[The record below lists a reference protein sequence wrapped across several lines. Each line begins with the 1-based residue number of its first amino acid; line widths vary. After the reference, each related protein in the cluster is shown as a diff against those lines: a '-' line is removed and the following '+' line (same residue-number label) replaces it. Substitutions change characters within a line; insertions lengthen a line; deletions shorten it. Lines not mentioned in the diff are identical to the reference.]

1 MKRDSR
7 CERSNCDRAIRSR
20 TMCEKWCIVTRRI
33 RVNSRSIRNDTPRD
47 CRSNSFKEKLK
58 EEGDNPL
65 FFVYNIEMLYMNR
78 GRDVMSKFTVASNGA
93 LETTLRGAEV
103 LSTPLLN
110 KGVAFTQ
117 EEREELGLKGLLP
130 PAVLTLE
137 EQARRAYEQFSS
149 QPDDLLKNVYL
160 TALHDRNEVLFYRI
174 LTEHLREMLPIVY
187 TPTVGVAI
195 QRYSHEYRK
204 PRGIYLSINDP
215 SGIEDAF
222 ANIGATAENID
233 LVVVTDGEGILGIGD
248 WGVGG
253 INIAIGKLAVYTAAV
268 GIDPSR
274 VLPVILDVG
283 TNREE
288 LLNNPFY
295 IGNRHP
301 RITGEAYDEFI
312 DTFVQAVNKQFP
324 KALLHWEDFSSRNAR
339 KILDKY
345 RHDVCTFNDDIQG
358 TGAVSLAAVLSAVK
372 ASGVPLSEHRVV
384 VFGAGTAGIGIA
396 DQVRDAMVRV
406 GLSDEE
412 SHNRFWCIDR
422 NGLVTDNMEDLLD
435 FQIPY
440 ARKEA
445 EVSDWK
451 QNDAI
456 GLAEVV
462 KHVKPT
468 ILIGTSTVAGA
479 FKEEIIKEMASH
491 VERPIIL
498 PMSNPTPLAEAKP
511 ADLIE
516 WTEGKA
522 LVATGSP
529 FEPVTYNGVTYVI
542 GQSNNALIFPGLG
555 LGTIVVRASVMTDGM
570 FAAAAEAVASMV
582 DTSQPGAPI
591 LPEVEELRNIS
602 ELVAIEVAKVAVAEG
617 VARENLSDDDI
628 KIAVK
633 EAIWEPE
640 YRQIKAVEKVRI

>member
-1 MKRDSR
+1 
-7 CERSNCDRAIRSR
+7 
-20 TMCEKWCIVTRRI
+20 
-33 RVNSRSIRNDTPRD
+33 
-47 CRSNSFKEKLK
+47 
-58 EEGDNPL
+58 
-65 FFVYNIEMLYMNR
+65 
-78 GRDVMSKFTVASNGA
+78 MSKFTVASNGS
-93 LETTLRGAEV
+93 LETTLRGVEV

-137 EQARRAYEQFSS
+137 EQARRAYEQFCS

-174 LTEHLREMLPIVY
+174 LTNHLREMLPIVY

-204 PRGIYLSINDP
+204 PRGVYLSINDP
-215 SGIEDAF
+215 SGIEEAF

-288 LLNNPFY
+288 LLDNPFY

-345 RHDVCTFNDDIQG
+345 RHDICTFNDDIQG

-406 GLSDEE
+406 GVSEEE
-412 SHNRFWCIDR
+412 SYKRFWCIDR

-435 FQIPY
+435 FQMPY

-445 EVSDWK
+445 EVSKWK
-451 QNDAI
+451 QNDVI

-479 FKEEIIKEMASH
+479 FKEEIVKEMASH

-516 WTEGKA
+516 WTEGRA

-602 ELVAIEVAKVAVAEG
+602 EMVAIEVAKVAVAEG
-617 VARENLSDDDI
+617 VARENLSDNDI

>member
-1 MKRDSR
+1 
-7 CERSNCDRAIRSR
+7 
-20 TMCEKWCIVTRRI
+20 
-33 RVNSRSIRNDTPRD
+33 
-47 CRSNSFKEKLK
+47 
-58 EEGDNPL
+58 
-65 FFVYNIEMLYMNR
+65 
-78 GRDVMSKFTVASNGA
+78 MSKFTVASNGA

-491 VERPIIL
+491 VKRPIIL

>member
-1 MKRDSR
+1 
-7 CERSNCDRAIRSR
+7 
-20 TMCEKWCIVTRRI
+20 
-33 RVNSRSIRNDTPRD
+33 
-47 CRSNSFKEKLK
+47 
-58 EEGDNPL
+58 
-65 FFVYNIEMLYMNR
+65 
-78 GRDVMSKFTVASNGA
+78 MSKFTVASNGA

-117 EEREELGLKGLLP
+117 NEREELGLKGLLP

-174 LTEHLREMLPIVY
+174 LTDHLREMLPIVY

-204 PRGIYLSINDP
+204 PRGVYLSINDP
-215 SGIEDAF
+215 SGIEEAF
-222 ANIGATAENID
+222 TNIGATAENID

-324 KALLHWEDFSSRNAR
+324 KAILHWEDFSSRNAR

-406 GLSDEE
+406 GVSEEE
-412 SHNRFWCIDR
+412 SYKRFWCIDR

-445 EVSDWK
+445 EVSEWK
-451 QNDAI
+451 ENDVI

-516 WTEGKA
+516 WTEGRA

-602 ELVAIEVAKVAVAEG
+602 EMVAIEVAKVAVAEG
-617 VARENLSDDDI
+617 VARVNLSDNDI
-628 KIAVK
+628 KMAVQ
-633 EAIWEPE
+633 EAMWKPE

>member
-1 MKRDSR
+1 
-7 CERSNCDRAIRSR
+7 
-20 TMCEKWCIVTRRI
+20 
-33 RVNSRSIRNDTPRD
+33 
-47 CRSNSFKEKLK
+47 
-58 EEGDNPL
+58 
-65 FFVYNIEMLYMNR
+65 
-78 GRDVMSKFTVASNGA
+78 MSKFTVASNGA

-117 EEREELGLKGLLP
+117 NEREELGLKGLLP

-174 LTEHLREMLPIVY
+174 LTDHLREMLPIVY

-204 PRGIYLSINDP
+204 PRGVYLSINDP
-215 SGIEDAF
+215 SGIEEAF
-222 ANIGATAENID
+222 MNIGATAENID

-406 GLSDEE
+406 GVSEEE
-412 SHNRFWCIDR
+412 SYKRFWCIDR

-445 EVSDWK
+445 EVSEWK
-451 QNDAI
+451 ENDVI

-516 WTEGKA
+516 WTEGRA

-602 ELVAIEVAKVAVAEG
+602 EMVAIEVAKVAVAEG
-617 VARENLSDDDI
+617 VARVNLSDNDI
-628 KIAVK
+628 KMAVQ
-633 EAIWEPE
+633 EAMWKPE

>member
-1 MKRDSR
+1 
-7 CERSNCDRAIRSR
+7 
-20 TMCEKWCIVTRRI
+20 
-33 RVNSRSIRNDTPRD
+33 
-47 CRSNSFKEKLK
+47 
-58 EEGDNPL
+58 
-65 FFVYNIEMLYMNR
+65 
-78 GRDVMSKFTVASNGA
+78 MSKFTVASNGS
-93 LETTLRGAEV
+93 LETTLRGVEV

-137 EQARRAYEQFSS
+137 EQARRAYEQFCS

-174 LTEHLREMLPIVY
+174 LTDHLREMLPIVY

-204 PRGIYLSINDP
+204 PRGVYLSINDP
-215 SGIEDAF
+215 SGIEEAF

-312 DTFVQAVNKQFP
+312 DTFVQAVSKQFP

-345 RHDVCTFNDDIQG
+345 RHDICTFNDDIQG

-406 GLSDEE
+406 GVSEEE
-412 SHNRFWCIDR
+412 SYKRFWCIDR

-435 FQIPY
+435 FQMPY
-440 ARKEA
+440 ARKAA
-445 EVSDWK
+445 EVSEWK
-451 QNDAI
+451 QNDVI
-456 GLAEVV
+456 GLIEVV

-516 WTEGKA
+516 WTEGRA

-529 FEPVTYNGVTYVI
+529 FEPVTYNGVTYVV

-602 ELVAIEVAKVAVAEG
+602 EMVAIEVAKVAVAEG
-617 VARENLSDDDI
+617 VARENLSDNDI

>member
-1 MKRDSR
+1 
-7 CERSNCDRAIRSR
+7 
-20 TMCEKWCIVTRRI
+20 
-33 RVNSRSIRNDTPRD
+33 
-47 CRSNSFKEKLK
+47 
-58 EEGDNPL
+58 
-65 FFVYNIEMLYMNR
+65 
-78 GRDVMSKFTVASNGA
+78 MSKFTVASNGS
-93 LETTLRGAEV
+93 LETTLRGVEV
-103 LSTPLLN
+103 LATPLLN

-130 PAVLTLE
+130 PAVLTLD
-137 EQARRAYEQFSS
+137 EQARRAYEQFCS

-174 LTEHLREMLPIVY
+174 LTDHLREMLPIVY

-204 PRGIYLSINDP
+204 PRGVYLSVNDP
-215 SGIEDAF
+215 SGIEEAF
-222 ANIGATAENID
+222 SNIGATAENID

-283 TNREE
+283 TNRED

-301 RITGEAYDEFI
+301 RVTGEAYDEFI
-312 DTFVQAVNKQFP
+312 DTFVQAVGNKFP

-345 RHDVCTFNDDIQG
+345 RHDICTFNDDIQG

-372 ASGVPLSEHRVV
+372 ASSVPLNEHRVV

-406 GLSDEE
+406 GLSEQEAHE
-412 SHNRFWCIDR
+412 SFWCIDR
-422 NGLVTDNMEDLLD
+422 NGLITDNMEDLLD

-445 EVSDWK
+445 EVSEWK
-451 QNDAI
+451 QNDVI

-516 WTEGKA
+516 WTEGRA

-602 ELVAIEVAKVAVAEG
+602 EMVAIEVAKVAVAEG
-617 VARENLSDDDI
+617 VARENLSDNDI

-633 EAIWEPE
+633 EAMWEPE
-640 YRQIKAVEKVRI
+640 YRQIRAVEKVRI

>member
-1 MKRDSR
+1 
-7 CERSNCDRAIRSR
+7 
-20 TMCEKWCIVTRRI
+20 
-33 RVNSRSIRNDTPRD
+33 
-47 CRSNSFKEKLK
+47 
-58 EEGDNPL
+58 
-65 FFVYNIEMLYMNR
+65 
-78 GRDVMSKFTVASNGA
+78 MSKFTVASNGS
-93 LETTLRGAEV
+93 LETTLRGVEV

-137 EQARRAYEQFSS
+137 EQARRAYEQFCS

-174 LTEHLREMLPIVY
+174 LTNHLREMLPIVY

-204 PRGIYLSINDP
+204 PRGVYLSINDP
-215 SGIEDAF
+215 SGIEEAF

-345 RHDVCTFNDDIQG
+345 RHDICTFNDDIQG

-406 GLSDEE
+406 GVSEEE
-412 SHNRFWCIDR
+412 SYKRFWCIDR

-445 EVSDWK
+445 EVSEWK
-451 QNDAI
+451 QNDMI

-479 FKEEIIKEMASH
+479 FKEESIKEMASH

-511 ADLIE
+511 ADVIE
-516 WTEGKA
+516 WTEGRA

-602 ELVAIEVAKVAVAEG
+602 EMVAIEVAKVAVAEG
-617 VARENLSDDDI
+617 VARVNLSDNDI
-628 KIAVK
+628 KMAVK

>member
-1 MKRDSR
+1 
-7 CERSNCDRAIRSR
+7 
-20 TMCEKWCIVTRRI
+20 
-33 RVNSRSIRNDTPRD
+33 
-47 CRSNSFKEKLK
+47 
-58 EEGDNPL
+58 
-65 FFVYNIEMLYMNR
+65 MNK
-78 GRDVMSKFTVASNGA
+78 GRDFMSKFTVSSDGT
-93 LETTLRGAEV
+93 LETTLRGREV
-103 LSTPLLN
+103 LATPLLN
-110 KGVAFTQ
+110 KGVAFTT

-130 PAVLTLE
+130 PAVLTLD
-137 EQARRAYEQFSS
+137 EQARRAYEQFCS

-160 TALHDRNEVLFYRI
+160 TALHDRNEVLFYRL
-174 LTEHLREMLPIVY
+174 LTNHLREMLPIVY

-204 PRGIYLSINDP
+204 PRGVYLSVNDP
-215 SGIEDAF
+215 NGIEEAF
-222 ANIGATAENID
+222 SNIGATAENID

-283 TNREE
+283 TNNED

-301 RITGEAYDEFI
+301 RVTGEAYDTFI
-312 DTFVQAVNKQFP
+312 DLFVKAVCNKFP
-324 KALLHWEDFSSRNAR
+324 NALLHWEDFSTRNAR

-345 RHDVCTFNDDIQG
+345 RDSVCTFNDDIQG

-372 ASGVPLSEHRVV
+372 ASGIPLCEHRVV
-384 VFGAGTAGIGIA
+384 VFGAGTAGVGIA
-396 DQVRDAMVRV
+396 DQVRDAMVRL
-406 GLSDEE
+406 GLSKDEA
-412 SHNRFWCIDR
+412 NRRFWCIDR
-422 NGLVTDNMEDLLD
+422 NGLLTDMDDLLD
-435 FQIPY
+435 FQRPY
-440 ARKEA
+440 ARERS
-445 EVSDWK
+445 EVQQWQQSEM
-451 QNDAI
+451 I

-462 KHVKPT
+462 KHVQPT

-479 FKEEIIKEMASH
+479 FTEAIVKEMAAH

-511 ADLIE
+511 ADLIS
-516 WTEGKA
+516 WTEGRA

-529 FEPVTYNGVTYVI
+529 FDPVTYNGVTYII

-555 LGTIVVRASVMTDGM
+555 LGTNVVRARVMTDGM

-602 ELVAIEVAKVAVAEG
+602 EIVAVEVAKAAVAEG
-617 VARENLSDDDI
+617 VAREVLSDNDI
-628 KIAVK
+628 RKAVK
-633 EAIWEPE
+633 DAMWQPV
-640 YRQIKAVEKVRI
+640 YRQIKAVEKVTV

>member
-1 MKRDSR
+1 
-7 CERSNCDRAIRSR
+7 
-20 TMCEKWCIVTRRI
+20 
-33 RVNSRSIRNDTPRD
+33 
-47 CRSNSFKEKLK
+47 
-58 EEGDNPL
+58 
-65 FFVYNIEMLYMNR
+65 
-78 GRDVMSKFTVASNGA
+78 MSKFTVASNGS
-93 LETTLRGAEV
+93 LETTLRGVEV

-137 EQARRAYEQFSS
+137 EQARRAYEQFCS

-174 LTEHLREMLPIVY
+174 LTNHLREMLPIVY

-204 PRGIYLSINDP
+204 PRGVYLSINDP
-215 SGIEDAF
+215 SGIEEAF
-222 ANIGATAENID
+222 ANIGATAKNID

-345 RHDVCTFNDDIQG
+345 RHDICTFNDDIQG

-372 ASGVPLSEHRVV
+372 VSGVPLSEHRVV

-406 GLSDEE
+406 GVSEEE
-412 SHNRFWCIDR
+412 SYKRFWCIDR
-422 NGLVTDNMEDLLD
+422 NGLVTDNMVDLLD

-445 EVSDWK
+445 KVSEWK
-451 QNDAI
+451 QNDVI

-516 WTEGKA
+516 WTEGRA

-602 ELVAIEVAKVAVAEG
+602 EMVAIEVAKVAVAEG
-617 VARENLSDDDI
+617 VARENLSDNDI

>member
-1 MKRDSR
+1 
-7 CERSNCDRAIRSR
+7 
-20 TMCEKWCIVTRRI
+20 
-33 RVNSRSIRNDTPRD
+33 
-47 CRSNSFKEKLK
+47 
-58 EEGDNPL
+58 
-65 FFVYNIEMLYMNR
+65 
-78 GRDVMSKFTVASNGA
+78 MSKFTVASNGS
-93 LETTLRGAEV
+93 LETTLRGVEV

-137 EQARRAYEQFSS
+137 EQARRAYEQFCS

-174 LTEHLREMLPIVY
+174 LTDHLREMLPIVY

-204 PRGIYLSINDP
+204 PRGVYLSINDP
-215 SGIEDAF
+215 SGIEEAF

-345 RHDVCTFNDDIQG
+345 RHDICTFNDDIQG

-396 DQVRDAMVRV
+396 DQVRDAMVRA
-406 GLSDEE
+406 GLSEEE
-412 SHNRFWCIDR
+412 SYKRFWCIDR

-445 EVSDWK
+445 EVSEWK
-451 QNDAI
+451 QNGVI

-516 WTEGKA
+516 WTEGRA

-602 ELVAIEVAKVAVAEG
+602 EMVAIEVAKVAVAEG
-617 VARENLSDDDI
+617 VARENLSDNDI

>member
-1 MKRDSR
+1 
-7 CERSNCDRAIRSR
+7 
-20 TMCEKWCIVTRRI
+20 
-33 RVNSRSIRNDTPRD
+33 
-47 CRSNSFKEKLK
+47 
-58 EEGDNPL
+58 
-65 FFVYNIEMLYMNR
+65 MNR

-174 LTEHLREMLPIVY
+174 LTDHLREMLPIVY

-204 PRGIYLSINDP
+204 PRGIYLSINNP

-422 NGLVTDNMEDLLD
+422 NGLVTDNMEGLLD

-451 QNDAI
+451 QNDVI

-516 WTEGKA
+516 WTEGRA

-617 VARENLSDDDI
+617 VARENLSDNDI

-633 EAIWEPE
+633 EAMWKPE
-640 YRQIKAVEKVRI
+640 YRQIKAVEKVSI

>member
-1 MKRDSR
+1 
-7 CERSNCDRAIRSR
+7 
-20 TMCEKWCIVTRRI
+20 
-33 RVNSRSIRNDTPRD
+33 
-47 CRSNSFKEKLK
+47 
-58 EEGDNPL
+58 
-65 FFVYNIEMLYMNR
+65 
-78 GRDVMSKFTVASNGA
+78 MSKFTVASNGA

-117 EEREELGLKGLLP
+117 NEREELGLKGLLP

-174 LTEHLREMLPIVY
+174 LTDHLREMLPIVY

-204 PRGIYLSINDP
+204 PRGVYLSINDP
-215 SGIEDAF
+215 SGIEEAF
-222 ANIGATAENID
+222 TNIGATAENID

-406 GLSDEE
+406 GVSEEE
-412 SHNRFWCIDR
+412 SYKRFWCIDR

-445 EVSDWK
+445 EVSEWK
-451 QNDAI
+451 ENDVI

-516 WTEGKA
+516 WTEGRA
-522 LVATGSP
+522 LVTTGSP

-602 ELVAIEVAKVAVAEG
+602 EMVAIEVAKVAVAEG
-617 VARENLSDDDI
+617 VARVNLSDNDI
-628 KIAVK
+628 KMAVQ
-633 EAIWEPE
+633 EAMWKPE

>member
-1 MKRDSR
+1 
-7 CERSNCDRAIRSR
+7 
-20 TMCEKWCIVTRRI
+20 
-33 RVNSRSIRNDTPRD
+33 
-47 CRSNSFKEKLK
+47 
-58 EEGDNPL
+58 
-65 FFVYNIEMLYMNR
+65 MNK
-78 GRDVMSKFTVASNGA
+78 GRDVMSKFTVSSNGT
-93 LETTLRGAEV
+93 LETTLRGGEV
-103 LSTPLLN
+103 LATPLLN
-110 KGVAFTQ
+110 KGVAFTK

-130 PAVLTLE
+130 PAVLTLD
-137 EQARRAYEQFSS
+137 EQARRAYEQFCS

-160 TALHDRNEVLFYRI
+160 TALHDRNEVLFYRL
-174 LTEHLREMLPIVY
+174 LTDHLREMLPIVY

-204 PRGIYLSINDP
+204 PRGVYLSINDP
-215 SGIEDAF
+215 SGIEEAF
-222 ANIGATAENID
+222 SNIGATAENID

-283 TNREE
+283 TNRED

-301 RITGEAYDEFI
+301 RVTGEAYDEFI
-312 DTFVQAVNKQFP
+312 DTFVQAVGNKFP

-345 RHDVCTFNDDIQG
+345 RHDICTFNDDIQG
-358 TGAVSLAAVLSAVK
+358 TGAVSLAAVLSAVE
-372 ASGVPLSEHRVV
+372 ASSVPLCEHRVV
-384 VFGAGTAGIGIA
+384 IFGSGTAGIGIT
-396 DQVRDAMVRV
+396 DQVRDAMIRA
-406 GLSDEE
+406 GLSEKE
-412 SHNRFWCIDR
+412 ANERFWCIDR
-422 NGLVTDNMEDLLD
+422 NGLLTDNMEDLLD
-435 FQIPY
+435 FQRPY
-440 ARKEA
+440 ARKES
-445 EVSDWK
+445 EVNQWK
-451 QNDAI
+451 QSEVI

-462 KHVKPT
+462 KHVRPT

-479 FKEEIIKEMASH
+479 FTEEIVKEMASH
-491 VERPIIL
+491 VDRPIIL

-511 ADLIE
+511 VDLIH
-516 WTEGKA
+516 WTEGRA

-570 FAAAAEAVASMV
+570 FAAAAEAVASKV
-582 DTSQPGAPI
+582 DTSKPGAPI

-602 ELVAIEVAKVAVAEG
+602 EAVAIEVAKVAVAEG
-617 VARENLSDDDI
+617 VAREKLDDNDI
-628 KIAVK
+628 KEAVK
-633 EAIWEPE
+633 KAMWQPV
-640 YRQIKAVEKVRI
+640 YRQIRAVEKVRI

>member
-1 MKRDSR
+1 
-7 CERSNCDRAIRSR
+7 
-20 TMCEKWCIVTRRI
+20 
-33 RVNSRSIRNDTPRD
+33 
-47 CRSNSFKEKLK
+47 
-58 EEGDNPL
+58 
-65 FFVYNIEMLYMNR
+65 
-78 GRDVMSKFTVASNGA
+78 MSKFTVASNGS
-93 LETTLRGAEV
+93 LETTLRGVEV

-137 EQARRAYEQFSS
+137 EQARRAYEQFCS

-174 LTEHLREMLPIVY
+174 LTNHLREMLPIVY

-204 PRGIYLSINDP
+204 PRGVYLSINDL
-215 SGIEDAF
+215 SGIEEAF

-345 RHDVCTFNDDIQG
+345 RHDICTFNDDIQG

-372 ASGVPLSEHRVV
+372 VSGVPLSEHRVV

-406 GLSDEE
+406 GVSEEE
-412 SHNRFWCIDR
+412 SYKRFWCIDR
-422 NGLVTDNMEDLLD
+422 NGLVTNNMEDLLD

-445 EVSDWK
+445 EVSEWK
-451 QNDAI
+451 QNDVI

-511 ADLIE
+511 ADLIG
-516 WTEGKA
+516 WTEGRA

-602 ELVAIEVAKVAVAEG
+602 EIVAIEVAKVAVAEG
-617 VARENLSDDDI
+617 VARENLSDNDI

>member
-1 MKRDSR
+1 
-7 CERSNCDRAIRSR
+7 
-20 TMCEKWCIVTRRI
+20 
-33 RVNSRSIRNDTPRD
+33 
-47 CRSNSFKEKLK
+47 
-58 EEGDNPL
+58 
-65 FFVYNIEMLYMNR
+65 
-78 GRDVMSKFTVASNGA
+78 MSKFTVASNGS
-93 LETTLRGAEV
+93 LETTLRGVEV

-130 PAVLTLE
+130 LAVLTLE
-137 EQARRAYEQFSS
+137 EQARRAYEQFCS

-174 LTEHLREMLPIVY
+174 LTGHLREMLPIVY

-204 PRGIYLSINDP
+204 PRGVYLSINDP
-215 SGIEDAF
+215 SGIEEAF

-288 LLNNPFY
+288 LLDNPFY

-345 RHDVCTFNDDIQG
+345 RHDICTFNDDIQG

-406 GLSDEE
+406 GVSEEE
-412 SHNRFWCIDR
+412 SYKRFWCIDR

-435 FQIPY
+435 FQMPY

-445 EVSDWK
+445 EVSEWK
-451 QNDAI
+451 QNDVI

-462 KHVKPT
+462 KQVKPT

-516 WTEGKA
+516 WTEGRA

-602 ELVAIEVAKVAVAEG
+602 EMVAIEVAKVAVAEG
-617 VARENLSDDDI
+617 VARENLSDNDI

>member
-1 MKRDSR
+1 
-7 CERSNCDRAIRSR
+7 
-20 TMCEKWCIVTRRI
+20 
-33 RVNSRSIRNDTPRD
+33 
-47 CRSNSFKEKLK
+47 
-58 EEGDNPL
+58 
-65 FFVYNIEMLYMNR
+65 
-78 GRDVMSKFTVASNGA
+78 MSKFTVASNGS
-93 LETTLRGAEV
+93 LETTLRGVEV

-137 EQARRAYEQFSS
+137 EQARRAYEQFCS

-174 LTEHLREMLPIVY
+174 LTNHLREMLPIVY

-204 PRGIYLSINDP
+204 PRGVYLSINDP
-215 SGIEDAF
+215 SGIEEAF

-345 RHDVCTFNDDIQG
+345 RHDICTFNDDIQG

-396 DQVRDAMVRV
+396 DQVRDALVRV
-406 GLSDEE
+406 GVSEEE
-412 SHNRFWCIDR
+412 SYKRFWCIDR

-445 EVSDWK
+445 EVNEWK
-451 QNDAI
+451 QNDMI

-491 VERPIIL
+491 TERPIIL

-516 WTEGKA
+516 WTEGRA

-602 ELVAIEVAKVAVAEG
+602 EMVAIEVAKVAVAEG
-617 VARENLSDDDI
+617 VARENLSDNDI

>member
-1 MKRDSR
+1 
-7 CERSNCDRAIRSR
+7 
-20 TMCEKWCIVTRRI
+20 
-33 RVNSRSIRNDTPRD
+33 
-47 CRSNSFKEKLK
+47 
-58 EEGDNPL
+58 
-65 FFVYNIEMLYMNR
+65 
-78 GRDVMSKFTVASNGA
+78 MSKFTVASNGA

-479 FKEEIIKEMASH
+479 FKEEIIKGMASH

>member
-1 MKRDSR
+1 
-7 CERSNCDRAIRSR
+7 
-20 TMCEKWCIVTRRI
+20 
-33 RVNSRSIRNDTPRD
+33 
-47 CRSNSFKEKLK
+47 
-58 EEGDNPL
+58 
-65 FFVYNIEMLYMNR
+65 
-78 GRDVMSKFTVASNGA
+78 MSKFTVASNGS
-93 LETTLRGAEV
+93 LETTLRGVEV

-137 EQARRAYEQFSS
+137 EQARRAYEQFCS

-174 LTEHLREMLPIVY
+174 LTDHLREMLPIVY

-204 PRGIYLSINDP
+204 PRGVYLSINDP
-215 SGIEDAF
+215 SGIEEAF

-345 RHDVCTFNDDIQG
+345 RHDICTFNDDIQG

-406 GLSDEE
+406 GVSEEE
-412 SHNRFWCIDR
+412 SYKRFWCIDR

-445 EVSDWK
+445 EVSEWK
-451 QNDAI
+451 ENDVI

-491 VERPIIL
+491 VKRPIIL

-516 WTEGKA
+516 WTEGRA

-602 ELVAIEVAKVAVAEG
+602 ERVAIEVAKVAVAEG
-617 VARENLSDDDI
+617 VARENLSDNDI
-628 KIAVK
+628 KMAVK

>member
-1 MKRDSR
+1 
-7 CERSNCDRAIRSR
+7 
-20 TMCEKWCIVTRRI
+20 
-33 RVNSRSIRNDTPRD
+33 
-47 CRSNSFKEKLK
+47 
-58 EEGDNPL
+58 
-65 FFVYNIEMLYMNR
+65 MNR

-451 QNDAI
+451 QNDVI

>member
-1 MKRDSR
+1 
-7 CERSNCDRAIRSR
+7 
-20 TMCEKWCIVTRRI
+20 
-33 RVNSRSIRNDTPRD
+33 
-47 CRSNSFKEKLK
+47 
-58 EEGDNPL
+58 
-65 FFVYNIEMLYMNR
+65 
-78 GRDVMSKFTVASNGA
+78 MSKFTVSSNGT
-93 LETTLRGAEV
+93 LETTLRGVEV
-103 LSTPLLN
+103 LATPILN
-110 KGVAFTQ
+110 KGVAFTK

-130 PAVLTLE
+130 PAVLTLD
-137 EQARRAYEQFSS
+137 EQARRAYKQFCS

-160 TALHDRNEVLFYRI
+160 TALHDRNEVLFYRL
-174 LTEHLREMLPIVY
+174 LTDHLREMLPIVY

-204 PRGIYLSINDP
+204 PRGVYLSINDP
-215 SGIEDAF
+215 SGIEEAF
-222 ANIGATAENID
+222 SNIGATAENID

-283 TNREE
+283 TNRED

-301 RITGEAYDEFI
+301 RVTGEAYDAFI
-312 DTFVQAVNKQFP
+312 DTFVKAVCNKFP

-339 KILDKY
+339 RILDKY
-345 RHDVCTFNDDIQG
+345 RNHVCTFNDDIQG

-372 ASGVPLSEHRVV
+372 ASSVPLCEHRVV

-396 DQVRDAMVRV
+396 DQVRDAMIRA
-406 GLSDEE
+406 GLSEQE
-412 SHNRFWCIDR
+412 ANERFWCIDR
-422 NGLVTDNMEDLLD
+422 NGLITDNMGDLLD
-435 FQIPY
+435 FQRPY
-440 ARKEA
+440 ARKES
-445 EVSDWK
+445 EVNEWEQSEVV
-451 QNDAI
+451 

-479 FKEEIIKEMASH
+479 FTEEIVKEMASH

-511 ADLIE
+511 VDLIS
-516 WTEGKA
+516 WTEGRA

-529 FEPVTYNGVTYVI
+529 FEPVTYDGVTYVI

-602 ELVAIEVAKVAVAEG
+602 EIVAVEVAKAAVAEG
-617 VARENLSDDDI
+617 VAREELSDNDI
-628 KIAVK
+628 RKAVK
-633 EAIWEPE
+633 EAMWQPE
-640 YRQIKAVEKVRI
+640 YRQVKAVEKVTI

>member
-1 MKRDSR
+1 
-7 CERSNCDRAIRSR
+7 
-20 TMCEKWCIVTRRI
+20 
-33 RVNSRSIRNDTPRD
+33 
-47 CRSNSFKEKLK
+47 
-58 EEGDNPL
+58 
-65 FFVYNIEMLYMNR
+65 MLYMNR
-78 GRDVMSKFTVASNGA
+78 GRDVMSKFTVASNGS
-93 LETTLRGAEV
+93 LETTLRGVEV

-137 EQARRAYEQFSS
+137 EQARRAYEQFCS

-174 LTEHLREMLPIVY
+174 LTDHLREMLPIVY

-204 PRGIYLSINDP
+204 PRGVYLSINDP
-215 SGIEDAF
+215 SGIEEAF

-288 LLNNPFY
+288 LLDNPFY

-345 RHDVCTFNDDIQG
+345 RHDICTFNDDIQG

-406 GLSDEE
+406 GVSEEE
-412 SHNRFWCIDR
+412 SYKRFWCIDR

-445 EVSDWK
+445 EVSEWK
-451 QNDAI
+451 QNGVI

-511 ADLIE
+511 ANLIE
-516 WTEGKA
+516 WTEGRA

-555 LGTIVVRASVMTDGM
+555 LGTIIVRASVMTDGM

-602 ELVAIEVAKVAVAEG
+602 EMVAIEVAKVAVAEG
-617 VARENLSDDDI
+617 VARENLSDNDI

>member
-1 MKRDSR
+1 
-7 CERSNCDRAIRSR
+7 
-20 TMCEKWCIVTRRI
+20 
-33 RVNSRSIRNDTPRD
+33 
-47 CRSNSFKEKLK
+47 
-58 EEGDNPL
+58 
-65 FFVYNIEMLYMNR
+65 MNR
-78 GRDVMSKFTVASNGA
+78 GRDVMSKFTVASNGS
-93 LETTLRGAEV
+93 LETTLRGVEV

-137 EQARRAYEQFSS
+137 EQARRAYEQFCS

-174 LTEHLREMLPIVY
+174 LTNHLREMLPIVY

-204 PRGIYLSINDP
+204 PRGVYLSINDP
-215 SGIEDAF
+215 SGIEEAF

-312 DTFVQAVNKQFP
+312 DTFVQAVNNQFP

-345 RHDVCTFNDDIQG
+345 RHDICTFNDDIQG

-372 ASGVPLSEHRVV
+372 VSGVPLSEHRVV

-406 GLSDEE
+406 GVSEEE
-412 SHNRFWCIDR
+412 SYKRFWCIDR

-445 EVSDWK
+445 EVSEWK
-451 QNDAI
+451 QNDVI

-511 ADLIE
+511 ADIIE
-516 WTEGKA
+516 WTEGRA

-602 ELVAIEVAKVAVAEG
+602 EMVAIEVAKVAVAEG
-617 VARENLSDDDI
+617 VARENLSDNDI

>member
-1 MKRDSR
+1 
-7 CERSNCDRAIRSR
+7 
-20 TMCEKWCIVTRRI
+20 
-33 RVNSRSIRNDTPRD
+33 
-47 CRSNSFKEKLK
+47 
-58 EEGDNPL
+58 
-65 FFVYNIEMLYMNR
+65 MNR

-117 EEREELGLKGLLP
+117 NEREELGLKGLLP

-174 LTEHLREMLPIVY
+174 LTDHLREMLPIVY

-204 PRGIYLSINDP
+204 PRGVYLSINDS
-215 SGIEDAF
+215 SGIEEAF
-222 ANIGATAENID
+222 TNIGATAENID

-406 GLSDEE
+406 GVSEEE
-412 SHNRFWCIDR
+412 SYKRFWCIDR

-445 EVSDWK
+445 EVSEWK
-451 QNDAI
+451 ENDVI

-516 WTEGKA
+516 WTEGRA

-602 ELVAIEVAKVAVAEG
+602 EMVAIEVAKVAVAEG
-617 VARENLSDDDI
+617 IARVNLSDNDI
-628 KIAVK
+628 KMAVQ
-633 EAIWEPE
+633 EAMWKPE

>member
-1 MKRDSR
+1 
-7 CERSNCDRAIRSR
+7 
-20 TMCEKWCIVTRRI
+20 
-33 RVNSRSIRNDTPRD
+33 
-47 CRSNSFKEKLK
+47 
-58 EEGDNPL
+58 
-65 FFVYNIEMLYMNR
+65 
-78 GRDVMSKFTVASNGA
+78 MSKFTVASNGA

-117 EEREELGLKGLLP
+117 NEREELGLKGLLP

-174 LTEHLREMLPIVY
+174 LTDHLREMLPIVY

-204 PRGIYLSINDP
+204 PRGVYLSINDP
-215 SGIEDAF
+215 SGIEEAF
-222 ANIGATAENID
+222 TNIGATAENID

-312 DTFVQAVNKQFP
+312 DIFVQAVNKQFP

-406 GLSDEE
+406 GVSEEE
-412 SHNRFWCIDR
+412 SYKRFWCIDR

-445 EVSDWK
+445 EVSEWK
-451 QNDAI
+451 ENDVI

-516 WTEGKA
+516 WTEGRA

-602 ELVAIEVAKVAVAEG
+602 EMVAIEVAKVAVAEG
-617 VARENLSDDDI
+617 VARVNLSDNDI
-628 KIAVK
+628 KMAVQ
-633 EAIWEPE
+633 EAMWKPE

>member
-1 MKRDSR
+1 
-7 CERSNCDRAIRSR
+7 
-20 TMCEKWCIVTRRI
+20 
-33 RVNSRSIRNDTPRD
+33 
-47 CRSNSFKEKLK
+47 
-58 EEGDNPL
+58 
-65 FFVYNIEMLYMNR
+65 
-78 GRDVMSKFTVASNGA
+78 MSKFTVASNGS
-93 LETTLRGAEV
+93 LETTLRGVEV

-137 EQARRAYEQFSS
+137 EQARRAYEQFCS

-174 LTEHLREMLPIVY
+174 LTDHLREMLPIVY

-204 PRGIYLSINDP
+204 PRGVYLSINDP
-215 SGIEDAF
+215 SGIEEAF

-233 LVVVTDGEGILGIGD
+233 LVVATDGEGILGIGD

-288 LLNNPFY
+288 LLDNPFY

-345 RHDVCTFNDDIQG
+345 RHDICTFNDDIQG

-396 DQVRDAMVRV
+396 DQVRDAMVRAS
-406 GLSDEE
+406 LSEEE
-412 SHNRFWCIDR
+412 SYKRFWCIDR

-445 EVSDWK
+445 EVSEWK
-451 QNDAI
+451 ENGVI

-516 WTEGKA
+516 WTEGRA

-529 FEPVTYNGVTYVI
+529 FEPVIYNGVTYVI

-602 ELVAIEVAKVAVAEG
+602 EMVAIEVAKVAVAEG
-617 VARENLSDDDI
+617 VARENLSDNDI

>member
-1 MKRDSR
+1 
-7 CERSNCDRAIRSR
+7 
-20 TMCEKWCIVTRRI
+20 
-33 RVNSRSIRNDTPRD
+33 
-47 CRSNSFKEKLK
+47 
-58 EEGDNPL
+58 
-65 FFVYNIEMLYMNR
+65 MNR

-117 EEREELGLKGLLP
+117 NEREELGLKGLLP

-174 LTEHLREMLPIVY
+174 LTDHLREMLPIVY

-215 SGIEDAF
+215 SGIEEAF
-222 ANIGATAENID
+222 ANMGATAENID

-406 GLSDEE
+406 GVSEEE
-412 SHNRFWCIDR
+412 SYKRFWCIDR

-445 EVSDWK
+445 EVSEWK
-451 QNDAI
+451 ENDVI

-516 WTEGKA
+516 WTEGRA

-602 ELVAIEVAKVAVAEG
+602 EMVAIEVAKVAVAEG
-617 VARENLSDDDI
+617 VARVNLSDNDI
-628 KIAVK
+628 KMAVK
-633 EAIWEPE
+633 EAMWKPK

>member
-1 MKRDSR
+1 
-7 CERSNCDRAIRSR
+7 
-20 TMCEKWCIVTRRI
+20 
-33 RVNSRSIRNDTPRD
+33 
-47 CRSNSFKEKLK
+47 
-58 EEGDNPL
+58 
-65 FFVYNIEMLYMNR
+65 
-78 GRDVMSKFTVASNGA
+78 MSKFTVASNGS
-93 LETTLRGAEV
+93 LETTLRGVEV
-103 LSTPLLN
+103 LATPLLN

-137 EQARRAYEQFSS
+137 EQARRAYEQFYS

-174 LTEHLREMLPIVY
+174 LTDHLREMLPIVY

-204 PRGIYLSINDP
+204 PRGVYLSVNDP
-215 SGIEDAF
+215 SGIEEAF

-283 TNREE
+283 TNRED

-301 RITGEAYDEFI
+301 RVTGEAYDEFI
-312 DTFVQAVNKQFP
+312 DTFVQAVGNKFP

-372 ASGVPLSEHRVV
+372 ASGVPLNEHRVV

-406 GLSDEE
+406 GLSEQE
-412 SHNRFWCIDR
+412 AHERFWCIDR
-422 NGLVTDNMEDLLD
+422 NGLITDNMEDLLD

-440 ARKEA
+440 ARKVA
-445 EVSDWK
+445 EVNEWK
-451 QNDAI
+451 QSDAI

-462 KHVKPT
+462 KYVKPT

-511 ADLIE
+511 VDLIE
-516 WTEGKA
+516 WTEGRA

-582 DTSQPGAPI
+582 DTSKPGAPI

-602 ELVAIEVAKVAVAEG
+602 EMVAIEVAKVAVAEG
-617 VARENLSDDDI
+617 VARESLSDNDI

-633 EAIWEPE
+633 ESMWKPE

>member
-1 MKRDSR
+1 
-7 CERSNCDRAIRSR
+7 
-20 TMCEKWCIVTRRI
+20 
-33 RVNSRSIRNDTPRD
+33 
-47 CRSNSFKEKLK
+47 
-58 EEGDNPL
+58 
-65 FFVYNIEMLYMNR
+65 
-78 GRDVMSKFTVASNGA
+78 MSKFTVASNGS
-93 LETTLRGAEV
+93 LETTLRGVEV

-130 PAVLTLE
+130 PAVLTLD
-137 EQARRAYEQFSS
+137 EQARRAYEQFCS

-204 PRGIYLSINDP
+204 PRGIYLSVNDP
-215 SGIEDAF
+215 SGIEEAF
-222 ANIGATAENID
+222 SNIGATAENID

-283 TNREE
+283 TNRED

-301 RITGEAYDEFI
+301 RVTGEAYDEFI
-312 DTFVQAVNKQFP
+312 DTFVQAVGNKFP

-372 ASGVPLSEHRVV
+372 ASGVPLNEHRVV

-396 DQVRDAMVRV
+396 DQVRDALVRV
-406 GLSDEE
+406 GLSEQE
-412 SHNRFWCIDR
+412 AHERFWCIDR
-422 NGLVTDNMEDLLD
+422 NGLITDNMEDLLD
-435 FQIPY
+435 FQAPY

-445 EVSDWK
+445 EVKDWK
-451 QNDAI
+451 QSDAI

-462 KHVKPT
+462 KYVKPT

-511 ADLIE
+511 VDLIE
-516 WTEGKA
+516 WTEGRA

-529 FEPVTYNGVTYVI
+529 FDPVTYNGVTYVI

-602 ELVAIEVAKVAVAEG
+602 EMVAIEVAKVAVAEG
-617 VARENLSDDDI
+617 VARENLSDNDI

-633 EAIWEPE
+633 ESIWKPE

>member
-1 MKRDSR
+1 
-7 CERSNCDRAIRSR
+7 
-20 TMCEKWCIVTRRI
+20 
-33 RVNSRSIRNDTPRD
+33 
-47 CRSNSFKEKLK
+47 
-58 EEGDNPL
+58 
-65 FFVYNIEMLYMNR
+65 
-78 GRDVMSKFTVASNGA
+78 MSKFTVASNGS
-93 LETTLRGAEV
+93 LETTLRGVEV

-137 EQARRAYEQFSS
+137 EQSRRAYEQFCS

-174 LTEHLREMLPIVY
+174 LTNHLREMLPIVY

-204 PRGIYLSINDP
+204 PRGVYLSINDS
-215 SGIEDAF
+215 SGIEEAF

-345 RHDVCTFNDDIQG
+345 RHDICTFNDDIQG

-372 ASGVPLSEHRVV
+372 VSGVPLSEHRVV

-406 GLSDEE
+406 GVSEEE
-412 SHNRFWCIDR
+412 SYKRFWCIDR

-440 ARKEA
+440 ARREA
-445 EVSDWK
+445 EVSEWK
-451 QNDAI
+451 QNDVI

-511 ADLIE
+511 VDLIE
-516 WTEGKA
+516 WTEGRA

-602 ELVAIEVAKVAVAEG
+602 EMVAIEVAKVAVAEG
-617 VARENLSDDDI
+617 VARENLSDNDI

>member
-1 MKRDSR
+1 
-7 CERSNCDRAIRSR
+7 
-20 TMCEKWCIVTRRI
+20 
-33 RVNSRSIRNDTPRD
+33 
-47 CRSNSFKEKLK
+47 
-58 EEGDNPL
+58 
-65 FFVYNIEMLYMNR
+65 MNR
-78 GRDVMSKFTVASNGA
+78 GRDVMSKFTVASNGS
-93 LETTLRGAEV
+93 LETTLRGVEV

-130 PAVLTLE
+130 PAVLTLD
-137 EQARRAYEQFSS
+137 EQARRAYEQFCS

-174 LTEHLREMLPIVY
+174 LTNHLREMLPIVY

-204 PRGIYLSINDP
+204 PRGVYLSVNDP
-215 SGIEDAF
+215 SGIEEAF

-372 ASGVPLSEHRVV
+372 VSGVPLSEHRVV

-445 EVSDWK
+445 EVSEWE
-451 QNDAI
+451 QNDVI

-516 WTEGKA
+516 WTEGRA

-602 ELVAIEVAKVAVAEG
+602 EMVAIEVAKVAVAEG
-617 VARENLSDDDI
+617 VARENLSDNDI

-640 YRQIKAVEKVRI
+640 YRQIKAVEKDRI

>member
-1 MKRDSR
+1 
-7 CERSNCDRAIRSR
+7 
-20 TMCEKWCIVTRRI
+20 
-33 RVNSRSIRNDTPRD
+33 
-47 CRSNSFKEKLK
+47 
-58 EEGDNPL
+58 
-65 FFVYNIEMLYMNR
+65 
-78 GRDVMSKFTVASNGA
+78 MSKFTVASNGS
-93 LETTLRGAEV
+93 LETALRGVEV

-130 PAVLTLE
+130 PAVLTLD
-137 EQARRAYEQFSS
+137 EQARRAYEQFCS

-174 LTEHLREMLPIVY
+174 LTDHLREMLPIVY

-204 PRGIYLSINDP
+204 PRGVYLSVNDP
-215 SGIEDAF
+215 SGIEEAF
-222 ANIGATAENID
+222 SNIGATAENID

-283 TNREE
+283 TNRED

-301 RITGEAYDEFI
+301 RVTGEAYDEFI
-312 DTFVQAVNKQFP
+312 DTFVQAVGNKFP

-396 DQVRDAMVRV
+396 DQVRDALVRA
-406 GLSDEE
+406 GLSEQE
-412 SHNRFWCIDR
+412 AHERFWCIDR
-422 NGLVTDNMEDLLD
+422 NGLITNNMEDLLD

-445 EVSDWK
+445 EVNDWK
-451 QNDAI
+451 QSDAI

-511 ADLIE
+511 VDLIE
-516 WTEGKA
+516 WTEGRA

-529 FEPVTYNGVTYVI
+529 FDPVTYNGVTYVI

-602 ELVAIEVAKVAVAEG
+602 EMVAIEVAKVAVAEG
-617 VARENLSDDDI
+617 VARENLSDNDI

-633 EAIWEPE
+633 DAMWNPE

>member
-1 MKRDSR
+1 
-7 CERSNCDRAIRSR
+7 
-20 TMCEKWCIVTRRI
+20 
-33 RVNSRSIRNDTPRD
+33 
-47 CRSNSFKEKLK
+47 
-58 EEGDNPL
+58 
-65 FFVYNIEMLYMNR
+65 
-78 GRDVMSKFTVASNGA
+78 MSKFTVASNGS
-93 LETTLRGAEV
+93 LETTLRGVEV

-137 EQARRAYEQFSS
+137 EQARRAYEQFCS

-174 LTEHLREMLPIVY
+174 LTDHLREMLPIVY

-204 PRGIYLSINDP
+204 PRGVYLSINDP
-215 SGIEDAF
+215 SGIEEAF
-222 ANIGATAENID
+222 TNIGATAENID

-288 LLNNPFY
+288 LLDNPFY

-345 RHDVCTFNDDIQG
+345 RHDICTFNDDIQG

-396 DQVRDAMVRV
+396 DQVRDAMVRA
-406 GLSDEE
+406 GLSEEE
-412 SHNRFWCIDR
+412 SYKRFWCIDR

-445 EVSDWK
+445 EVSEWK
-451 QNDAI
+451 QNGVI

-516 WTEGKA
+516 WTEGRA

-602 ELVAIEVAKVAVAEG
+602 EMVAIEVAKVAVAEG
-617 VARENLSDDDI
+617 VARENLSDNDI

>member
-1 MKRDSR
+1 
-7 CERSNCDRAIRSR
+7 
-20 TMCEKWCIVTRRI
+20 
-33 RVNSRSIRNDTPRD
+33 
-47 CRSNSFKEKLK
+47 
-58 EEGDNPL
+58 
-65 FFVYNIEMLYMNR
+65 
-78 GRDVMSKFTVASNGA
+78 MSKFTVASNGS
-93 LETTLRGAEV
+93 LETTLRGVEV

-137 EQARRAYEQFSS
+137 EQARRAYEQFCS

-174 LTEHLREMLPIVY
+174 LTDHLREMLPIVY

-204 PRGIYLSINDP
+204 PRGVYLSINDP
-215 SGIEDAF
+215 SGIEKAF

-345 RHDVCTFNDDIQG
+345 RHDICTFNDDIQG

-406 GLSDEE
+406 GVSEEE
-412 SHNRFWCIDR
+412 SYKRFWCIDR

-445 EVSDWK
+445 EVSEWK
-451 QNDAI
+451 ENGVI

-479 FKEEIIKEMASH
+479 FTEEIVKEMASH

-516 WTEGKA
+516 WTEGRA

-602 ELVAIEVAKVAVAEG
+602 EMVAIEVAKVAVAEG
-617 VARENLSDDDI
+617 VAREKLSDNDI

-640 YRQIKAVEKVRI
+640 YRQIKAVEKVTI

>member
-1 MKRDSR
+1 
-7 CERSNCDRAIRSR
+7 
-20 TMCEKWCIVTRRI
+20 
-33 RVNSRSIRNDTPRD
+33 
-47 CRSNSFKEKLK
+47 
-58 EEGDNPL
+58 
-65 FFVYNIEMLYMNR
+65 
-78 GRDVMSKFTVASNGA
+78 MSKFTVASNGA

-301 RITGEAYDEFI
+301 RITGGAYDEFI

-345 RHDVCTFNDDIQG
+345 RHDICTFNDDIQG

>member
-1 MKRDSR
+1 
-7 CERSNCDRAIRSR
+7 
-20 TMCEKWCIVTRRI
+20 
-33 RVNSRSIRNDTPRD
+33 
-47 CRSNSFKEKLK
+47 
-58 EEGDNPL
+58 
-65 FFVYNIEMLYMNR
+65 
-78 GRDVMSKFTVASNGA
+78 MSKFTVASNGS
-93 LETTLRGAEV
+93 LETTLRGVEV

-137 EQARRAYEQFSS
+137 EQARRAYEQFCS

-174 LTEHLREMLPIVY
+174 LTDHLREMLPIVY

-204 PRGIYLSINDP
+204 PRGVYLSINDP
-215 SGIEDAF
+215 SGIEEAF

-288 LLNNPFY
+288 LLDNPFY

-345 RHDVCTFNDDIQG
+345 RHDICTFNDDIQG

-406 GLSDEE
+406 GVSEEE
-412 SHNRFWCIDR
+412 SYKRFWCIDR

-445 EVSDWK
+445 EVSEWK
-451 QNDAI
+451 QNGVI

-479 FKEEIIKEMASH
+479 FKEEIVKEMASH

-516 WTEGKA
+516 WTEGRA

-555 LGTIVVRASVMTDGM
+555 LGTIVVRAIVMTDGM

-602 ELVAIEVAKVAVAEG
+602 EMVAIEVAKVAVAEG
-617 VARENLSDDDI
+617 VARENLSDNDI

-640 YRQIKAVEKVRI
+640 YRQIKAVEKVTI

>member
-1 MKRDSR
+1 
-7 CERSNCDRAIRSR
+7 
-20 TMCEKWCIVTRRI
+20 
-33 RVNSRSIRNDTPRD
+33 
-47 CRSNSFKEKLK
+47 
-58 EEGDNPL
+58 
-65 FFVYNIEMLYMNR
+65 
-78 GRDVMSKFTVASNGA
+78 MSKFTVASNGS
-93 LETTLRGAEV
+93 LETTLRGVEV

-137 EQARRAYEQFSS
+137 EQARRAYEQFCS

-174 LTEHLREMLPIVY
+174 LTDHLREMLPIVY

-204 PRGIYLSINDP
+204 PRGVYLSINDP
-215 SGIEDAF
+215 SGIEEAF

-288 LLNNPFY
+288 LLDNPFY

-345 RHDVCTFNDDIQG
+345 RHDICTFNDDIQG

-396 DQVRDAMVRV
+396 DQVRDAMVRA
-406 GLSDEE
+406 GLSEEE
-412 SHNRFWCIDR
+412 SYKRFWCIDR

-435 FQIPY
+435 FQMPY

-445 EVSDWK
+445 KVSEWK
-451 QNDAI
+451 QNGVI

-511 ADLIE
+511 ADLIK
-516 WTEGKA
+516 WTEGRA

-602 ELVAIEVAKVAVAEG
+602 EMVAIEVAKVAVAEG
-617 VARENLSDDDI
+617 VARENLSDNDI

>member
-1 MKRDSR
+1 
-7 CERSNCDRAIRSR
+7 
-20 TMCEKWCIVTRRI
+20 
-33 RVNSRSIRNDTPRD
+33 
-47 CRSNSFKEKLK
+47 
-58 EEGDNPL
+58 
-65 FFVYNIEMLYMNR
+65 
-78 GRDVMSKFTVASNGA
+78 MSKFTVASNGS
-93 LETTLRGAEV
+93 LETTLRGVEV

-137 EQARRAYEQFSS
+137 EQARRAYEQFCS

-174 LTEHLREMLPIVY
+174 LTDHLREMLPIVY

-204 PRGIYLSINDP
+204 PRGVYLSINDP
-215 SGIEDAF
+215 SGIEEAF

-288 LLNNPFY
+288 LLDNPFY

-345 RHDVCTFNDDIQG
+345 RHDICTFNDDIQG

-384 VFGAGTAGIGIA
+384 VFGAGTAGIGIV

-406 GLSDEE
+406 GVSEEE
-412 SHNRFWCIDR
+412 SYKRFWCIDR

-445 EVSDWK
+445 EVSEWK
-451 QNDAI
+451 ENGVI

-516 WTEGKA
+516 WTEGRA

-602 ELVAIEVAKVAVAEG
+602 EMVAIEVAKVAVAEG
-617 VARENLSDDDI
+617 VARENFSDNDI

-640 YRQIKAVEKVRI
+640 YRQIKAVEKVTI

>member
-1 MKRDSR
+1 
-7 CERSNCDRAIRSR
+7 
-20 TMCEKWCIVTRRI
+20 
-33 RVNSRSIRNDTPRD
+33 
-47 CRSNSFKEKLK
+47 
-58 EEGDNPL
+58 
-65 FFVYNIEMLYMNR
+65 
-78 GRDVMSKFTVASNGA
+78 MSKFTVASNGS
-93 LETTLRGAEV
+93 LETTLRGVEV

-137 EQARRAYEQFSS
+137 EQARRAYEQFCS

-174 LTEHLREMLPIVY
+174 LTDHLREMLPIVY

-204 PRGIYLSINDP
+204 PRGVYLSINDP
-215 SGIEDAF
+215 SGIEEAF

-288 LLNNPFY
+288 LLDNPFY

-312 DTFVQAVNKQFP
+312 DTFVQAVSNQFP

-345 RHDVCTFNDDIQG
+345 RHDICTFNDDIQG

-406 GLSDEE
+406 GVSEEE
-412 SHNRFWCIDR
+412 SYKRFWCIDR
-422 NGLVTDNMEDLLD
+422 NGLVTDNMKDLLD

-445 EVSDWK
+445 EVSEWK
-451 QNDAI
+451 QNGVI

-479 FKEEIIKEMASH
+479 FKEEIVKEMASH

-511 ADLIE
+511 ADLIK
-516 WTEGKA
+516 WTEGRA

-602 ELVAIEVAKVAVAEG
+602 EMVAIEVAKVAVAEG
-617 VARENLSDDDI
+617 VARENLSDNDI

>member
-1 MKRDSR
+1 
-7 CERSNCDRAIRSR
+7 
-20 TMCEKWCIVTRRI
+20 
-33 RVNSRSIRNDTPRD
+33 
-47 CRSNSFKEKLK
+47 
-58 EEGDNPL
+58 
-65 FFVYNIEMLYMNR
+65 
-78 GRDVMSKFTVASNGA
+78 MSKFTVASNGA

-117 EEREELGLKGLLP
+117 NEREELGLKGLLP

-174 LTEHLREMLPIVY
+174 LTDHLREMLPIVY

-204 PRGIYLSINDP
+204 PRGVYLSINDP
-215 SGIEDAF
+215 SGIEEAF
-222 ANIGATAENID
+222 TNIGATAENID

-406 GLSDEE
+406 GVSEEE
-412 SHNRFWCIDR
+412 SYKRFWCIDR

-440 ARKEA
+440 ARQEA
-445 EVSDWK
+445 EVSEWK
-451 QNDAI
+451 QNDVI

-511 ADLIE
+511 ADVIE
-516 WTEGKA
+516 WTEGRA

-602 ELVAIEVAKVAVAEG
+602 EMVAIEVAKVAVAEG
-617 VARENLSDDDI
+617 VARVNLSDNDI
-628 KIAVK
+628 KMAVK
-633 EAIWEPE
+633 EAMWKPE